1 MLSTMKEWI
10 LTGGGAQDMLDDAA
24 LYTSV
29 EAFLESSTDHM
40 LHKGLAFEELDVQ
53 QAWKGVD
60 EGRESLRVAFASQTR
75 RPTLNQ
81 RVNAGTR
88 GGSAL
93 SGTRGKQAPAP
104 REPPDLD
111 KMDPEEFADNIDGMA
126 CAAFSNVTEEVCRLI
141 PRCCDRDADDTP
153 AGCAQDLYITADLL
167 EVQTFDKTGWFSS
180 REPASTDEA
189 TEIQCLYSHVQE
201 AEPSNLIP
209 ESSQDVLYR
218 LLPPGVRSC
227 IRAFAIIR
235 KWLISRIVAPRLGV
249 RQRMARLELLLQVIE
264 VARLRNAEN
273 PGSANAASAML
284 QPCVRSF
291 VEAVVASALLSVES
305 RLHHR
310 AWQSVAMNRG
320 CQSDSLAS
328 LLMRPYVQTTSS
340 KDPLT
345 IDVGWLL
352 ERMLEVIAGPDV
364 LDSSSQEG
372 QQLVNF
378 DKRRYAALSL
388 LSIGGS
394 PLTHPFQSQTSPQP
408 YQQSLGVTCFQEA
421 TSHR

>member
-1 MLSTMKEWI
+1 MLI
-10 LTGGGAQDMLDDAA
+10 LSRA
-24 LYTSV
+24 V
-29 EAFLESSTDHM
+29 
-40 LHKGLAFEELDVQ
+40 
-53 QAWKGVD
+53 
-60 EGRESLRVAFASQTR
+60 R
-75 RPTLNQ
+75 
-81 RVNAGTR
+81 
-88 GGSAL
+88 
-93 SGTRGKQAPAP
+93 
-104 REPPDLD
+104 
-111 KMDPEEFADNIDGMA
+111 
-126 CAAFSNVTEEVCRLI
+126 
-141 PRCCDRDADDTP
+141 
-153 AGCAQDLYITADLL
+153 AQDLYITADLL
-167 EVQTFDKTGWFSS
+167 EVQTSDKIGWFSS

-189 TEIQCLYSHVQE
+189 TEIQCLYSHIQE
-201 AEPSNLIP
+201 VEPSNLIP

-235 KWLISRIVAPRLGV
+235 KWLISKIVAPRLGV
-249 RQRMARLELLLQVIE
+249 RMRMARMELLLQVIE

-305 RLHHR
+305 RMHHR

-320 CQSDSLAS
+320 CQGDSLPS
-328 LLMRPYVQTTSS
+328 LLMRPYVQTTAS

-378 DKRRYAALSL
+378 DKRRYAELF
-388 LSIGGS
+388 
-394 PLTHPFQSQTSPQP
+394 PFM
-408 YQQSLGVTCFQEA
+408 Y
-421 TSHR
+421 RR